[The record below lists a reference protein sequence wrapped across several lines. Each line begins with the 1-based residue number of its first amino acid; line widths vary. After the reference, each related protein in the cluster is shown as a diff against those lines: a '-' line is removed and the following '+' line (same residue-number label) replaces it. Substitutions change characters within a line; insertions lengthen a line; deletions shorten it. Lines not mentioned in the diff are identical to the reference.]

1 MTTHPLL
8 DTPELQQLI
17 ERTRIIGADS
27 NLVVHGGGNTSA
39 KGTVTMPNGE
49 TKRVMWI
56 KASGGDMATATAHT
70 FAPLDLDGIDA
81 LRVHEQLTD
90 EEMVELVSK
99 TSLLAGAPR
108 PSIETLLH
116 GFMPFTHIDH
126 VHADAICALTN
137 HPRGEEVTKEALGD
151 EWAYVE
157 WMRSGFPLS
166 KVVEKLG
173 DYRGVVLAHHGVIT
187 WADTSDKCLQET
199 LDVVKKADDYLSAHQ
214 KTPAT
219 SAVESP
225 NLREVIPAIRG
236 GFSRGRHRIVHID
249 NRLKDIASRPDVKTI
264 VSAGVS
270 SADHMLRIRPFSVV
284 IDDTSPEGITRAFD
298 DYDEAYQG
306 YASRQGHHL
315 PDGYELFDGVPKVA
329 LLPGVGALTVGDNL
343 AEARMLADIAFHT
356 HSVAARVLDSFGQ
369 VEAMPESEIFR
380 FEYWPME
387 LYKLGLKPGP
397 RKFSGRIFIVTGAAK
412 GIGLAVAKH
421 LASHGASLVLADI
434 DGDSLDKVAA
444 DISSTHT
451 VDCAVVKGDQTAPDV
466 ISQTIDSAIETF
478 GGVDGIVANAG
489 IAVTGALHELPL
501 EQWNRA
507 LNVNLTGPFLL
518 TQAVMNVLN
527 TQKLGGSL
535 VYMASKNAFAPGAG
549 FGAYSVTKAGIV
561 QLMRIAAI
569 EGGAMGV
576 RANALN
582 PDAIFDNSELWSNG
596 IREERAAAHGI
607 RPDELE
613 EFYAKRNILHRNVR
627 GSDVAEAVEF
637 LLSDASS
644 RTTGAVIPVD
654 GGVVGGFPR

>member
-1 MTTHPLL
+1 MSEHPLL
-8 DTPELQQLI
+8 NAPELQELI
-17 ERTRIIGADS
+17 ERTRVIGADS
-27 NLVVHGGGNTSA
+27 SLVVHGGGNTSV
-39 KGTVTMPNGE
+39 KGEVTMPDGS

-56 KASGGDMATATAHT
+56 KASGGDMATATAST
-70 FAPLDLDGIDA
+70 FAPLDLDMIDE
-81 LRVHEQLTD
+81 LRVHEELTD

-137 HPRGEEVTKEALGD
+137 HPQGKEATMEALGD

-187 WADTSDKCLQET
+187 WAESSDDCLRET
-199 LDVVKKADDYLSAHQ
+199 LEVVKKADEYLASRET
-214 KTPAT
+214 TPAPV
-219 SAVESP
+219 SVPSP
-225 NLREVIPAIRG
+225 DLLTVLPAIRG
-236 GFSRGRHRIVHID
+236 GFSRGRHRIVRID
-249 NRLKDIASRPDVKTI
+249 ERLKDIASRPDVKTI

-270 SADHMLRIRPFSVV
+270 SADHMLRIRPFSLVV
-284 IDDTSPEGITRAFD
+284 DDTSLEGINKAFD

-306 YASRQGHHL
+306 YTERQSHHL

-329 LLPGVGALTVGDNL
+329 LLPGVGALTVGDTL
-343 AEARMLADIAFHT
+343 AEAEMVADIAFHT
-356 HSVAARVLDSFGQ
+356 HSVAARVLDSFGE
-369 VEAMPESEIFR
+369 VEAMPEPEIFR

-387 LYKLGLKPGP
+387 LYKLSLKPGP
-397 RKFSGRIFIVTGAAK
+397 RKFSGRVFIVTGAAK
-412 GIGLAVAKH
+412 GIGHAIAHH
-421 LASHGASLVLADI
+421 LASHGASLVLAD
-434 DGDSLDKVAA
+434 LDEGRLTEAA
-444 DISSTHT
+444 GSISQAHG
-451 VDCAVVKGDQTAPDV
+451 VDCTVVTGDQTDPEVIAAT
-466 ISQTIDSAIETF
+466 ISQSITTF
-478 GGVDGIVANAG
+478 GGLDGIVANAG
-489 IAVTGALHELPL
+489 IAVAGSLEELSL
-501 EQWNRA
+501 EDWNRA
-507 LNVNLTGPFLL
+507 LGVNLTGPFLL
-518 TQAVMNVLN
+518 TKEAMKVAENQG
-527 TQKLGGSL
+527 LGGSF

-569 EGGAMGV
+569 EGGPLGI

-582 PDAIFDNSELWSNG
+582 PDAIFDNSELWANG

-607 RPDELE
+607 NPDELE